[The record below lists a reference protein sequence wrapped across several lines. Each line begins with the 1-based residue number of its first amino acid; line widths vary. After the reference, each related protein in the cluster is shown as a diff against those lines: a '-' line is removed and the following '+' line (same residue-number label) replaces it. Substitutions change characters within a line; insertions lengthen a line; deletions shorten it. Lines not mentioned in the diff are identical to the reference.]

1 MRDPVPRA
9 VELYFHCT
17 LFAVHVTHCVPYM
30 VFVYKVFSLNEVPL
44 TGHVFSL
51 PRPPSCV
58 RRPRRA

>member
-44 TGHVFSL
+44 TCSRC
-51 PRPPSCV
+51 PV
-58 RRPRRA
+58 RRRACVDRVVRE